1 MNSFLQRN
9 NIDVIENEKVSHNDA
24 IYSSFKVTLSIFD
37 RNKVLRNRFWPR
49 GIQCKLWHDPRPYD
63 NQNNDDE
70 EN

>member
-1 MNSFLQRN
+1 M
-9 NIDVIENEKVSHNDA
+9 
-24 IYSSFKVTLSIFD
+24 TLSIFD

-70 EN
+70 ENYDSIGQPIDSIDNDSELTGDARVALT